1 MRGEHR
7 DDGGLFSYVSLEDR
21 VPKRHPLRK
30 MRRLVDEALRNL
42 DCVFDDLYA
51 ASGRPSIPPERLLR
65 ASLLQIFF
73 SVRSERQLM

>member
-51 ASGRPSIPPERLLR
+51 ASGRPSFLR
-65 ASLLQIFF
+65 NACCALRCC
-73 SVRSERQLM
+73 RSSSPCAANGS